1 MRMKHVLSFTAP
13 LAAALLLAGCGKS
26 GEGPK
31 TPEQAAAEASK
42 MAKPEP
48 GKYRSSV
55 KVLEFDIP
63 GMPAAQ
69 AEQMKGMMGGK
80 EGQAT
85 EFCLSAEDASKG
97 YEEMVKKSS
106 QGNCTFEKFKVA
118 SNTLDAK
125 MTCDMGN
132 GMKSDMTMNGTTS
145 STGSKIVMDIN
156 NTAPQIPGGKMHTKM
171 EVTNERIGD
180 CT

>member
-1 MRMKHVLSFTAP
+1 MRMKPVLSIAAP
-13 LAAALLLAGCGKS
+13 LAAVLFLAGCGKS
-26 GEGPK
+26 DEGPK

-42 MAKPEP
+42 MEKPEP

-63 GMPAAQ
+63 GLPAAQ
-69 AEQMKGMMGGK
+69 AEQMKGMLGGK
-80 EGQAT
+80 EGQGH
-85 EFCLSAEDASKG
+85 EFCLTPEDVAKG

-106 QGNCTFEKFKVA
+106 EGNCTFEKFNAA

-132 GMKSDMTMNGTTS
+132 GMKSEMTMQGTTS
-145 STGSKIVMDIN
+145 STSSKMVMDIN
-156 NTAPQIPGGKMHTKM
+156 HTAPNIPGGKMHTKM

-180 CT
+180 CS